1 MFKHFLGKNIFS
13 SNQSGFK
20 PGDSYISQVIAI
32 KRDIFKGFDDRL
44 EIRGIFLDISK
55 AFDKVWHEVFVIIY
69 CNYW

>member
-1 MFKHFLGKNIFS
+1 MLKHCLGKNIFS

-32 KRDIFKGFDDRL
+32 TRDIFNGFHDRL
-44 EIRGIFLDISK
+44 EIRGVSLDISK

-69 CNYW
+69 CNY